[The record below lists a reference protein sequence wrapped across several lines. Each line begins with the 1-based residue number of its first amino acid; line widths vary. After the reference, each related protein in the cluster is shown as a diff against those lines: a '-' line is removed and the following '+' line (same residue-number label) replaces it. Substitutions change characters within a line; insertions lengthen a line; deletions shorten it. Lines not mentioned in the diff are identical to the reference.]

1 MRNCCACSAT
11 CEQIPVSVVRMDRT
25 SGNSDGRCFSGGPAG
40 QRGSVSLELIGAL
53 PVVLL
58 TVLVAAQIVIAGAAL
73 WSAGVAA
80 RAGARA
86 VLTGK
91 APRGA
96 AEHALP
102 PVLRGGLKVEEG
114 DAVKVGV
121 RVPRLLPLLPET
133 HVYGSSSLGDG

>member
-1 MRNCCACSAT
+1 
-11 CEQIPVSVVRMDRT
+11 T
-25 SGNSDGRCFSGGPAG
+25 SE
-40 QRGSVSLELIGAL
+40 RGSVSLELIGSL
-53 PVVLL
+53 PVILIS
-58 TVLVAAQIVIAGAAL
+58 VLVAAQFVAAGAAL

-96 AEHALP
+96 AERSLP
-102 PVLRGGLKVEEG
+102 GVLRDGLKVSER
-114 DAVKVGV
+114 DGV
-121 RVPRLLPLLPET
+121 RVGVLVPAVIPGFPET

>member
-1 MRNCCACSAT
+1 M
-11 CEQIPVSVVRMDRT
+11 VVRRDK
-25 SGNSDGRCFSGGPAG
+25 GRPDE
-40 QRGSVSLELIGAL
+40 RGSVSLELVGAL

-58 TVLVAAQIVIAGAAL
+58 GILVAAQIAIAGAAL

-91 APRGA
+91 EPRGA
-96 AEHALP
+96 AGRALP
-102 PVLRGGLKVEEG
+102 AVLRDDLRVSR
-114 DAVKVGV
+114 DDGV
-121 RVPRLLPLLPET
+121 RVGVKVPGLIPGFPDA

>member
-1 MRNCCACSAT
+1 
-11 CEQIPVSVVRMDRT
+11 MDLDRRKT
-25 SGNSDGRCFSGGPAG
+25 GSSE
-40 QRGSVSLELIGAL
+40 RGSVSLELVGAL

-58 TVLVAAQIVIAGAAL
+58 TVLVAAQIVVAGAAL

-91 APRGA
+91 EPRGA
-96 AEHALP
+96 AERSLP
-102 PVLRGGLKVEEG
+102 GVLQGRLKVSQEDG
-114 DAVKVGV
+114 VRVGV
-121 RVPRLLPLLPET
+121 RVPGLIPGLPET

>member
-1 MRNCCACSAT
+1 M
-11 CEQIPVSVVRMDRT
+11 VRI
-25 SGNSDGRCFSGGPAG
+25 SEKADGGSPFGGSGGR
-40 QRGSVSLELIGAL
+40 QGSVSLELIGAL

-91 APRGA
+91 SPRGA

-102 PVLRGGLKVEEG
+102 PVLRDGLKVAEG

-133 HVYGSSSLGDG
+133 RVYGSSSLGGG